1 MVHAKNTQTESET
14 GEDPEKTDEDKADR
28 KDPVKHWS
36 IERFKK
42 EYRKFNVDLA
52 PKVLDWENIEFV

>member
-52 PKVLDWENIEFV
+52 PKVLD